1 MPDDGDFIHHLFRIR
16 LFGLKKKKQ
25 VSVKGLPFAEILAL
39 FYLKKQCVP
48 LFTAAVTEYQ
58 RLDNLQ

>member
-16 LFGLKKKKQ
+16 LFGLKKKR